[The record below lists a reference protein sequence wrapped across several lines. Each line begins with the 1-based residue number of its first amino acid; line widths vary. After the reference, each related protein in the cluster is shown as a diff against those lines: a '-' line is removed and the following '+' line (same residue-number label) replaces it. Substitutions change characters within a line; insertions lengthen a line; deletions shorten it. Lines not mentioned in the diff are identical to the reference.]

1 MCARFVARVTPTRA
15 PRAYISQC
23 GALVGVTRATNRAHI
38 ARAVLEGIVY
48 QVGDLARTME
58 FDAGKKLEELKVDGG
73 ASVSNVMMQFQ
84 ADMLDVPVN
93 RPKCVESTALGAA
106 YLAAIGAGIYRD
118 EQEVMHYWESE
129 KIFRPQMSEV
139 ERARRQRG
147 WTKAVEKAK
156 NWED

>member
-1 MCARFVARVTPTRA
+1 M
-15 PRAYISQC
+15 
-23 GALVGVTRATNRAHI
+23 
-38 ARAVLEGIVY
+38 LEGIVY

-58 FDAGKKLEELKVDGG
+58 FDSGRKIGELKVDGG
-73 ASVSNVMMQFQ
+73 ASVSDVMMQFQ

-106 YLAAIGAGIYRD
+106 YLAAIGAGIYQD

-129 KIFRPQMSEV
+129 KIFHPSMSEV
-139 ERARRQRG
+139 ERANRQRG